1 MAKKKAQDERRADSR
16 AGDRHAPNH
25 MIRVPA
31 DIYEALSGL
40 AQDNDRPVSR
50 EVQRALL
57 DWLARHGRAPVRDD
71 TTR

>member
-1 MAKKKAQDERRADSR
+1 MAKKAQGEKKPDDRK
-16 AGDRHAPNH
+16 GNRHAPNH

-40 AQDNDRPVSR
+40 AQANDRPVSR

-57 DWLARHGRAPVRDD
+57 DYLARHGRAPVRDD

>member
-1 MAKKKAQDERRADSR
+1 MARKKVQEEKPAEGRA
-16 AGDRHAPNH
+16 ADRHAPNH

-57 DWLARHGRAPVRDD
+57 DWLARHGRAPVRGD
-71 TTR
+71 